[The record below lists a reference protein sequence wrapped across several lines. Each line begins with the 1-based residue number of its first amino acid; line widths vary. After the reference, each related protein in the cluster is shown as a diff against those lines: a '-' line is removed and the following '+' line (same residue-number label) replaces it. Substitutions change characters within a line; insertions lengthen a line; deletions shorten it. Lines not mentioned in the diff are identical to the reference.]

1 MDPCSKQNCD
11 EEFQNTMEV
20 GTSAS
25 FVMSWKYSF
34 FGACSYVKW
43 VII

>member
-25 FVMSWKYSF
+25 FVMSWKVGYF
-34 FGACSYVKW
+34 LTNIQLFLLF
-43 VII
+43 